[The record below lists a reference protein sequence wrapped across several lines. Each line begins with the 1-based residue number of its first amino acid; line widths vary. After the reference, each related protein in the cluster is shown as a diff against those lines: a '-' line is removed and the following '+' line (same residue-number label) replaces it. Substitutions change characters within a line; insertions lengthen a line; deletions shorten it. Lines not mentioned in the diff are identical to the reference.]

1 MVYQIIA
8 AAAGLCTVLAAMIR
22 LIIKVNAQ
30 QRDFEETRALAR
42 RSDETGRILIKANIA
57 ILEGLKQQ
65 GCNGEVS
72 EMLEMLIAYVV
83 DK

>member
-1 MVYQIIA
+1 MGFQLIA
-8 AAAGLCTVLAAMIR
+8 AAAGLCTVLGAMIR
-22 LIIKVNAQ
+22 LMVKVNAQ

-65 GCNGEVS
+65 GCNGKVS
-72 EMLEMLIAYVV
+72 EMLEMMIAYAV